1 MKLKVIRTT
10 SRDSNITADDSL
22 FNKTNDQLL
31 AQAVRVYMSN
41 KRQGT
46 SKTQTRSDVSR
57 TTRKWYRQKG
67 TGNARHG
74 ARDATLFVGGAVAHG
89 PTGMENWKKRLT
101 KSQRRQA
108 IIAALSAQVQN
119 IVINDEIN
127 DLSGKTKQAFELLN
141 EIAAKF
147 EGDKFNLTENNLLII
162 VDKKNE
168 KLDRAMK
175 NIPKVRVIV
184 VDLVN
189 ALLIAQADKIILTTG
204 SLETLEE
211 KLKT

>member
-10 SRDSNITADDSL
+10 SRDSSVTADDNL

-89 PTGMENWKKRLT
+89 PTGAENWKKKLT
-101 KSQRRQA
+101 KSQRKQA
-108 IIAALSAQVQN
+108 TIAALSAQVQN
-119 IVINDEIN
+119 IVINDEIK

-141 EIAAKF
+141 EIVAKF
-147 EGDKFNLTENNLLII
+147 EGEKFNLTKNNLLII

-168 KLDRAMK
+168 KLNRAVK
-175 NIPKVRVIV
+175 NIPKVRVII

-189 ALLIAQADKIILTTG
+189 ALLIAQADKIILTTD
-204 SLETLEE
+204 SLETLQE
-211 KLKT
+211 KLTI